1 MGEVKNIFRPEFL
14 NRVDE
19 IIVFHALTEDE
30 INRIAK
36 MLVSQVCKRLAER
49 GIELAVDDEALRKI
63 SEAGCDLQYGAR
75 PLRRAIQRMIE
86 DALSEEILLGNVSMG
101 NRVLATVKD
110 GQMAFETIGA
120 IESGEAELL
129 PAGQPNSD

>member
-36 MLVSQVCKRLAER
+36 MLVGQVCKRLAER

-75 PLRRAIQRMIE
+75 PLRRAIQRKVE
-86 DALSEEILLGNVSMG
+86 DSFASEMLDGARIKAGDTV
-101 NRVLATVKD
+101 RATVRD
-110 GQMAFETIGA
+110 GA
-120 IESGEAELL
+120 IVYDVEG
-129 PAGQPNSD
+129 DKKD